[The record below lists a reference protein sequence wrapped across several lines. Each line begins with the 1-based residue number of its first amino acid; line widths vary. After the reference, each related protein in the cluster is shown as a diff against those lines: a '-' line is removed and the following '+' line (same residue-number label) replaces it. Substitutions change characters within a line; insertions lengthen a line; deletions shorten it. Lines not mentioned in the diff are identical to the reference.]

1 LSIPDLDALARATRA
16 AQIRLHGKSLNY
28 LPAAACAVALTL
40 AGSLW
45 PLADAE
51 PLLNWLA
58 AVALAVML
66 LLGLHWAQRKGVG
79 LQPADARW
87 LRNYRMAMSLQG
99 LAWAGLALV
108 MHRLPEG
115 PAHDAIAFACIV
127 MIAGWVTT
135 GSFDRVAVCLV
146 ALPTLLPVVLHFWI
160 HGHEASPVAL
170 ASTALVGA
178 LMVQAAQRG
187 HRAFVHSVERR
198 LAGDQAADQAR
209 LLEQLLQNTEQG
221 VWFLDNNGLTTDLN
235 AAMARLLGRRREEV
249 LGRSVFDFFS
259 GADLATL
266 HRQLELR
273 KQGHKEGYEI
283 GIVQPDGRRIECFNN
298 ATPIY
303 DSTGNKIG
311 SVGLWTDQ
319 TPLKKSL
326 VEADLMRRELFALL
340 DAFPGFA
347 VAMSREGHFTFIN
360 ERMAQWYGHPAK
372 ALIGMHVSRVVAPD
386 RWADIQRWQARADQG
401 EVLVEER
408 EFPARRPGQQTFWMQ
423 STRLAGVPRA
433 DGSRSYYSFGLDTTD
448 RVKREAERQA
458 HAAQMQTLLTSFP
471 GGIAAIDHEGRYAFV
486 NEVMAGILHRPAEQ
500 VVGRLVE
507 EILPARAARLRQELL
522 LLQQGQVLTEEVPN
536 PPPDGGPE
544 TYFHATRVASPADG
558 KGRYNYYAFT
568 IDITERKRAEQR
580 AVAAREEA
588 ERANQAKSQF
598 MSQMSHE
605 LRTPLNA
612 VLGFGQLLQD
622 DPQHPL
628 APRQLLHV
636 QEILKGGEHLL
647 NLINGLLDISR
658 IESGKFAS
666 QLGPVPVTDLVNEAL
681 QLMQPV
687 AGRAGI
693 SIPTA
698 LDAPADLHLRADRTR
713 LMQVLLNLLSNAIK
727 YNRER
732 GSVSVEWLSE
742 AGEVTLGV
750 RDTGPGLTREQR
762 QQLFEPFQRLHA
774 EGSRIEGTGIGLAL
788 SRRLVEAMGGEIGV
802 DSEPGMG
809 CLFWVRMPHAKP
821 EAPDPPQPTP
831 PEGDNDA
838 GPQARDI
845 IPRTVLYIEDNPV
858 NLLVMQAMIA
868 RIPKLE
874 MISADDG
881 APGLEM
887 ALRAQPDLIL
897 TDIQMPGMDGFELLR
912 RLREHE
918 ATQAIPVVAISADA
932 MPDTVARGKSAGF
945 VEYLTKPVQMDALH
959 EVVQRLLGR

>member
-1 LSIPDLDALARATRA
+1 MTDRDDLARATRA
-16 AQIRLHGKSLNY
+16 AQIRLHTRSLNY
-28 LPAAACAVALTL
+28 LPAATCTVALALTSSLWTL
-40 AGSLW
+40 A
-45 PLADAE
+45 PAA
-51 PLLNWLA
+51 PLLTWLA
-58 AVALAVML
+58 AVAMVVL
-66 LLGLHWAQRKGVG
+66 LHLGLQRAQREGVARE
-79 LQPADARW
+79 PADAHW
-87 LRNYRMAMSLQG
+87 LRNHRMAIALQG
-99 LAWAGLALV
+99 LAWAGLAWV
-108 MHRLPEG
+108 MNHVPEG
-115 PAHDAIAFACIV
+115 PGHDAIAFAGV
-127 MIAGWVTT
+127 AMIAGWVTT

-146 ALPTLLPVVLHFWI
+146 TVPTLLPVVLHLWL
-160 HGHEASPVAL
+160 HGHQMNPAAL
-170 ASTALVGA
+170 ASTLLVGA
-178 LMVQAAQRG
+178 LVVLAAQRG
-187 HRAFVHSVERR
+187 HRAFLHSVERR
-198 LAGDQAADQAR
+198 LEGDRAADQSR

-221 VWFLDNNGLTTDLN
+221 AWFLDNQGLTTDLN
-235 AAMARLLGRRREEV
+235 AAMGRLLGRQREEV

-259 GADLATL
+259 GADLDTL
-266 HRQLELR
+266 NHQLELR
-273 KQGHKEGYEI
+273 KKGHKQGYEI

-303 DSTGNKIG
+303 DTTGAKIG
-311 SVGLWTDQ
+311 SVGLWTDL
-319 TPLKKSL
+319 TPLKQAL
-326 VEADLMRRELFALL
+326 AEADTMRRELFALL
-340 DAFPGFA
+340 DAFPGFV

-360 ERMAQWYGHPAK
+360 ERMAQWYGHPPK
-372 ALIGMHVSRVVAPD
+372 AMIGMHVGRVVKPES
-386 RWADIQRWQARADQG
+386 WAEIQRWQVRADEG
-401 EVLVEER
+401 EVLVDER
-408 EFPARRPGQQTFWMQ
+408 EFPPKHPGQQPFWMQ

-448 RVKREAERQA
+448 RVRREAERQA

-471 GGIAAIDHEGRYAFV
+471 GGIAAINHEGRYTFV
-486 NEVMAGILHRPAEQ
+486 NQVMADILRRPAEQ
-500 VVGRLVE
+500 VVGRMVE
-507 EILPARAARLRQELL
+507 EILPARAERLRQELQ

-536 PPPDGGPE
+536 PQPGGGPN
-544 TYFHATRVASPADG
+544 TYFHATRVASPADAQ
-558 KGRYNYYAFT
+558 GRHTYYAFT

-821 EAPDPPQPTP
+821 EAPDPPQLTP
-831 PEGDNDA
+831 PEGDNGA
-838 GPQARDI
+838 SPQARDI

-918 ATQAIPVVAISADA
+918 ATRAIPVVAISADA
-932 MPDTVARGKSAGF
+932 MPDAVARGKSAGF